1 MSSELF
7 VGNLPYSATQESLS
21 DHFSVAGKVESVK
34 IITDAQTGLSRGF
47 GFVKMESEEAAAKAI
62 EVLNEKDFSGR
73 TLKVNTAGG
82 GERRPGSG
90 PRPGGGGHGGG
101 GFRPRDGGN
110 GGGNGGPRG
119 GSSGDRGGNSSGDRR
134 PRPNSW

>member
-7 VGNLPYSATQESLS
+7 VGNLPYSATQESLT

-90 PRPGGGGHGGG
+90 PRPGGGG
-101 GFRPRDGGN
+101 GFRPREGN

-119 GSSGDRGGNSSGDRR
+119 NTTGDRR